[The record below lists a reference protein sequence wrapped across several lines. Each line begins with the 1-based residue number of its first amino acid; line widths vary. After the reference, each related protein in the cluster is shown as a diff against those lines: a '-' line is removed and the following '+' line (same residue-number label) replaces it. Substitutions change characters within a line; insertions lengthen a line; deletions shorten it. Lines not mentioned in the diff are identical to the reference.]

1 MQRLYAGLA
10 LLTVVMVVTIS
21 PSDAAPLAS
30 GIEAQYFDNSVRAQ
44 DDFYQHVNG
53 KWLATTEIPADKAGY
68 GPAHQLF
75 DQTQERLRAIIEDAA
90 QSADA
95 SPGSEAQKIGDLYAS
110 FMDEPRLDALD
121 LEPLQPELARI
132 DALKSKAGLAS
143 LIAHLQQIGVGTPFA
158 ADVDQDNR
166 NSIAYAL
173 YLSQS
178 GLALP
183 DRDYYLK
190 EDDPKLMAIRAQYAR
205 HVEATLALAGDKLAA
220 THARD
225 VMALE
230 TKLARVQWTRVENRD
245 PVKTYNKVSVAK
257 LAALGPAYPWLAY
270 LRSAGLE
277 TRIHEVIV
285 QQPSYFAGWSKLLSD
300 TPLAVWRVY
309 FKWHLLHDYSQY
321 LSKRFVD
328 ERFAFYGKVV
338 SGIPENRPRW
348 KRGVTFVEGAIGE
361 GLGKLYVAKYFPPES
376 KARMDALVGNILVA
390 YRQSIENLDWMGRDT
405 KVQAQAKLAKLTTK
419 IGYPRKWRD
428 YSKLQTKRDD
438 LVGNVMRANRFEFD
452 RSIAKLGKPIDRD
465 EWFMTPQTINAY
477 YNPSMNE
484 IVFPAAILQPPYF
497 NVEADDATNYG
508 AIGATIGHEISHS
521 FDDSGSQ
528 FDGDGNLRDWW
539 TKEDH
544 EKFAAKTKA
553 LIDQYAAYEPVAG
566 YHVNGALTLGENIA
580 DNSGLA
586 IAYKA
591 YRLSLGDKEAPII
604 DGFTGDQRFYLSFG
618 QSWRDKT
625 RDEQTIVYLKSDPH
639 TPDKFRVNGSVV
651 NEPAFYRAFDVKEG
665 DKMYLPPDRRV
676 IIW

>member
-10 LLTVVMVVTIS
+10 LLTVVMVVIIS
-21 PSDAAPLAS
+21 PSDAAPLVSA
-30 GIEAQYFDNSVRAQ
+30 IETQYFDNSVRAQ

-68 GPAHQLF
+68 GPAYQLF
-75 DQTQERLRAIIEDAA
+75 DEAQERLRAIIEDAA

-178 GLALP
+178 GLSLP

-245 PVKTYNKVSVAK
+245 PVKTYNKVPVAK
-257 LAALGPAYPWLAY
+257 LAALGPGYPWLAY

-277 TRIHEVIV
+277 TQIQEVIV

-348 KRGVTFVEGAIGE
+348 KRGVKFVEGAIGE

-497 NVEADDATNYG
+497 NPEADDATNYG
-508 AIGATIGHEISHS
+508 AIGATIGHEISHA

-544 EKFAAKTKA
+544 EKFTTKTKA

-604 DGFTGDQRFYLSFG
+604 DGFTGDQRFYLSFA

-651 NEPAFYRAFDVKEG
+651 NQPAFYSAFDVKEG
-665 DKMYLPPDRRV
+665 DKIYIPPDRRV

>member
-10 LLTVVMVVTIS
+10 LLTVVMVVIIS
-21 PSDAAPLAS
+21 PSDAAPLVSA
-30 GIEAQYFDNSVRAQ
+30 IETQYFDNSVRAQ

-68 GPAHQLF
+68 GPAYQLF
-75 DQTQERLRAIIEDAA
+75 DEAQERLRAIIEDAA

-95 SPGSEAQKIGDLYAS
+95 SAGSEAQKIGDLYAS

-178 GLALP
+178 GLSLP

-245 PVKTYNKVSVAK
+245 PVKTYNKVPVAK
-257 LAALGPAYPWLAY
+257 LAALGPGYPWLAY

-277 TRIHEVIV
+277 TQIQEVIV

-348 KRGVTFVEGAIGE
+348 KRGVKFVEGAIGE

-497 NVEADDATNYG
+497 NPEADDATNYG
-508 AIGATIGHEISHS
+508 AIGATIGHEISHA

-544 EKFAAKTKA
+544 EKFTTKTKA

-604 DGFTGDQRFYLSFG
+604 DGFTGDQRFYLSFA

-651 NEPAFYRAFDVKEG
+651 NQPAFYSAFDVKEG
-665 DKMYLPPDRRV
+665 DKIYIPPDRRV